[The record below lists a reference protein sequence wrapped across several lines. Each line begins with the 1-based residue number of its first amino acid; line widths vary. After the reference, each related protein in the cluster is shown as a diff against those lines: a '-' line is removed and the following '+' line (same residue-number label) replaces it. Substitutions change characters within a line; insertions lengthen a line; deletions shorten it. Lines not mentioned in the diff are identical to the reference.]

1 MRRLILVFAV
11 VPLLAFA
18 GASAIAGPAIAACAA
33 PSTKTAPALT
43 PAAEARRKELE
54 AAVPRV
60 VEAAAKL
67 IDAGKHRE
75 AATPLVTLRNALG
88 EARDVRVETLL
99 AKIALAENRPDEAFK
114 LVAPWANNRD
124 TYDPHLADCYL
135 VAADAQLALGKN
147 NVALVI
153 FDWTASKAQGEP
165 LVLAAEG
172 CGKALMAMKDF
183 RRAVECFDFA
193 VKAVKSIADYY
204 GTYDKL
210 TARLKQELA
219 RARRLADADLYGED
233 FVLYRDAETLRRVQ
247 KKYKEARQTYQAI
260 LKRFPDSPYAD
271 ASTLYA
277 AMCLIE
283 MDKPQE
289 AGRELVALWHANHY
303 GLYTGEAM
311 LELGRIALEYD
322 LQPKAAKGCFLFLDA
337 WFQEFRNQPPLEI
350 EKRSAVPEAARKVTA
365 PPAKEKYVDFWGN
378 VKKSEIKPGM
388 LINPDTCPW
397 YLDDLKEQMA
407 MYLGFLCFVE
417 GDKEGALGWYKKIL
431 ECDPATRRLE
441 TDGEWS
447 DYSRLKWG
455 VDHGYLMAHPEEL
468 ALFNDPRGRVAVLLA
483 DFRFVTQAFDKAIRT
498 SQRLLKGEFGPL
510 KASQQCYVL
519 YILGMAYKKNGER
532 AHALDALVKSMATKG
547 LPLTCSRAA
556 IEGAQLAL
564 WDRDPKVQ
572 QKGLQWLQ
580 NLWQHGGSNPNA
592 YMAAIMLG
600 RYYLEHGNR
609 EQGFAILRAIPDE
622 AGAHKE
628 AAGYLVRM
636 YSGEDIEKI
645 IQEENKP

>member
-247 KKYKEARQTYQAI
+247 KKYKDARQTYQSI
-260 LKRFPDSPYAD
+260 LKRFPDGPYAD

-277 AMCLIE
+277 ATCLIE

-322 LQPKAAKGCFLFLDA
+322 LQPKAARGCFLFLDT
-337 WFQEFRNQPPLEI
+337 WFQEFRNKPPLEI
-350 EKRSAVPEAARKVTA
+350 EKRSAVPEAAKKVTA

-378 VKKSEIKPGM
+378 VKKSEVKPGM

-407 MYLGFLCFVE
+407 MYMGFLYFVE
-417 GDKEGALGWYKKIL
+417 GDKEGALAWYAKIL

-441 TDGEWS
+441 TSGEAS
-447 DYSRLKWG
+447 DYDRLLG
-455 VDHGYLMAHPEEL
+455 GLSQGYFMADPDDL
-468 ALFNDPRGRVAVLLA
+468 ALYKSPKQRLAVLLS
-483 DFRFVTQAFDKAIRT
+483 DFFYVTQRWHEAEKVAH
-498 SQRLLKGEFGPL
+498 RLVKGEMGALTKQGWEHAQYTYATCLFQSRDGT
-510 KASQQCYVL
+510 
-519 YILGMAYKKNGER
+519 MAYKEFVKVLEGAGWR
-532 AHALDALVKSMATKG
+532 LDTPAR
-547 LPLTCSRAA
+547 CRAA
-556 IEGAQLAL
+556 LCAASASRNNPDPAIRRQSRDLYVRLVGAENQNEFTYKARIELGLDLIEEGKKAEGLHLLKTFPASAPFKDLAAYYVKRY
-564 WDRDPKVQ
+564 D
-572 QKGLQWLQ
+572 
-580 NLWQHGGSNPNA
+580 NPSPS
-592 YMAAIMLG
+592 
-600 RYYLEHGNR
+600 R
-609 EQGFAILRAIPDE
+609 
-622 AGAHKE
+622 
-628 AAGYLVRM
+628 
-636 YSGEDIEKI
+636 
-645 IQEENKP
+645 

>member
-1 MRRLILVFAV
+1 VRPLILVFAV
-11 VPLLAFA
+11 VSLLAFA
-18 GASAIAGPAIAACAA
+18 GVTAVAGPAIPAGAA

-67 IDAGKHRE
+67 IDAGKRRD
-75 AATPLVTLRNALG
+75 AWTLLLNLRNQLG
-88 EARDVRVETLL
+88 EPRDVRVETLL

-172 CGKALMAMKDF
+172 CGKALMALKDF

-193 VKAVKSIADYY
+193 VKAVKSIADDY

-210 TARLKQELA
+210 TARLRQELA
-219 RARRLADADLYGED
+219 RARRLADTDLYGED
-233 FVLYRDAETLRRVQ
+233 FVLYRDAETLRRIQ
-247 KKYKEARQTYQAI
+247 KKYPEARQTYQAI
-260 LKRFPDSPYAD
+260 LKRFPDGPYAD

-283 MDKPQE
+283 MEKPQE
-289 AGRELVALWHANHY
+289 AGRELVALWHANRY
-303 GLYTGEAM
+303 GPYAGEAM

-350 EKRSAVPEAARKVTA
+350 EKRSAVPEAARKVTT

-417 GDKEGALGWYKKIL
+417 GDKEGALAWYKKIL
-431 ECDPATRRLE
+431 ECDPATRRLD
-441 TDGEWS
+441 TAGEWN

-455 VDHGYLMAHPEEL
+455 AEHGYLYAHPEEL
-468 ALFNDPRGRVAVLLA
+468 ALFKDPRQRLGVLLVDLHYCTERNDEGIA
-483 DFRFVTQAFDKAIRT
+483 LCR
-498 SQRLLKGEFGPL
+498 RLLKGGAGPMR
-510 KASQQCYVL
+510 APQRDYVWFAMGSSL
-519 YILGMAYKKNGER
+519 QRSGRYAE
-532 AHALDALVKSMATKG
+532 ALDAFEQVLQVRDGTHSER
-547 LPLTCSRAA
+547 RAA
-556 IEGAQLAL
+556 LGAGQLAVRN
-564 WDRDPKVQ
+564 RDPKVRQ
-572 QKGLQWLQ
+572 RGLAHLEA
-580 NLWQHGGSNPNA
+580 LAGSPGA
-592 YMAAIMLG
+592 GPYRYMAMIAIG
-600 RYYLEHGNR
+600 RHLVETGLR
-609 EQGFAILRAIPDE
+609 EDGLARLRQVPEE
-622 AGAHKE
+622 AGGHRQVAE
-628 AAGYLVRM
+628 FLIRM
-636 YSGEDIEKI
+636 YTG
-645 IQEENKP
+645 QAEEVQN